1 MNARKTVGDLMIEV
15 RRLPCIAADA
25 PLREAIEALL
35 RFLQETEAARPT
47 LVVLDG
53 ERMVGVITQ
62 RDLLAALEPGYLKQ
76 AAHAEGAAPA
86 EAELVLVWDRL
97 FDSTAAQQLARPVVE
112 FMRPVSAHLAPGDPV
127 ARAAWLMLHE
137 DLPVVPVM
145 QGTRIVGVVRAK
157 EVFVE
162 LMQRLLAGSAS

>member
-1 MNARKTVGDLMIEV
+1 MNARRTVGDLMIEV
-15 RRLPCIAADA
+15 KRLPCIAASA

-62 RDLLAALEPGYLKQ
+62 RDLLAALEPDYLRQ
-76 AAHAEGAAPA
+76 VGHAEGAAPA
-86 EAELVLVWDRL
+86 EAELVLVWDKL
-97 FDSTAAQQLARPVVE
+97 FDSAAAQQLAKPVAE
-112 FMRPVSAHLAPGDPV
+112 FMHPVKEYLAPGDPV
-127 ARAAWLMLHE
+127 AKAAWFMLHE

-145 QGTRIVGVVRAK
+145 QATRIVGVVRAK

-162 LMQRLLAGSAS
+162 LMQRLFAGSAL

>member
-1 MNARKTVGDLMIEV
+1 MGGRNTVGDLMLEV
-15 RRLPCIAADA
+15 RLLPSIAVSA

-76 AAHAEGAAPA
+76 ATHAEGAAPA

-97 FDSTAAQQLARPVVE
+97 FDSAAAQQLARPVVE
-112 FMRPVSAHLAPGDPV
+112 FMRPVKEYLAPGDPV